1 MDIIWII
8 IGIVLILVG
17 IIGAIVPGIP
27 GPIVSFAALLLMQLK
42 DEAPY
47 GEGFMLVM
55 GLIAVG
61 VTVLDYV
68 VPIWGTKKFGGTKK
82 GVWGSTIGLI
92 IGIFFLSLGPFGIV
106 GILLG
111 PFLGAYIGGYYY
123 MSSRLSAGDTSSA
136 SFGALVLTISR
147 IWEYVDAY
155 NTAEEFNVKL
165 KKSYGLSI
173 QLRNDLPVL
182 ACTYSF

>member
-1 MDIIWII
+1 MDIVWII

-17 IIGAIVPGIP
+17 IIGAIIPGIP

-47 GEGFMLVM
+47 AEEFMLVM

-111 PFLGAYIGGYYY
+111 PFIGAYIGESMGGQD
-123 MSSRLSAGDTSSA
+123 SRVAMRSAIG
-136 SFGALVLTISR
+136 SFMGFLAGTMMKLVYSIVAAVYFFKET
-147 IWEYVDAY
+147 Y
-155 NTAEEFNVKL
+155 NYIVSLF
-165 KKSYGLSI
+165 
-173 QLRNDLPVL
+173 
-182 ACTYSF
+182 

>member
-17 IIGAIVPGIP
+17 IIGAIIPGIP

-111 PFLGAYIGGYYY
+111 PFLGAYIGESMGG
-123 MSSRLSAGDTSSA
+123 SDSRLAMRSAIGSFVGFLAGTMMKLVYSIVAVVYFFKETYNYIA
-136 SFGALVLTISR
+136 SLF
-147 IWEYVDAY
+147 
-155 NTAEEFNVKL
+155 
-165 KKSYGLSI
+165 
-173 QLRNDLPVL
+173 
-182 ACTYSF
+182 

>member
-111 PFLGAYIGGYYY
+111 PFLGAYIGESMGG
-123 MSSRLSAGDTSSA
+123 SDSRLAMRSAIG
-136 SFGALVLTISR
+136 SFVGFLAGTMMKLVYSIVAAVYFFKET
-147 IWEYVDAY
+147 Y
-155 NTAEEFNVKL
+155 NYIVSLF
-165 KKSYGLSI
+165 
-173 QLRNDLPVL
+173 
-182 ACTYSF
+182 